1 MQIDLGRKSRGAF
14 FTPLPIARFIARW
27 AIRSETDRVLEP
39 SCGEAAFLLAAAGEL
54 SLLGSRLTEASQLN
68 GVEVH
73 RPSAQ
78 AAEKSL
84 TKLGVATD
92 ITVGD
97 FFLREPEQL
106 YDAVVGNP
114 PFIRYQE
121 FGGAARARSLEA
133 ALAQGVR
140 LSGLA
145 SSWAAFTIHA
155 SRFVSENGRLGLVL
169 PAELL
174 TVGYAA
180 EVRRFLLRRFAKVRL
195 VLFEQRVFPEVLEDT
210 VLLLAEGTG
219 KASHFEVYQAK
230 TAEDLSNLEIN
241 GWMDHRPDA
250 SDRWTPALLDVATY
264 STFLDAA
271 DGANIAHL
279 SDWGSAY
286 LGAVTG
292 NNSFFCL
299 NDELVTRFRLGKC
312 DIRPILPPG
321 GRYLKGLTFS
331 PAAWDAHRKE
341 NKRVFLFRPGERP
354 SAAAADYIAWGEAQ
368 GVDKAYKC
376 KMRAPWWRVPITS
389 CPDFVITYMNDERV
403 RFVQNASGADIL
415 NSVYGFRLGQSF
427 ENGASARHLPM
438 SLLNSL
444 TLLSAELSGRVHGG
458 GMLKHEPR
466 DFDKLL
472 VPSRECL
479 TNAREKL
486 EAIEPQIGSLLRKS
500 AVSEAV
506 RLVDDALLIE
516 TAGLAPSTIGV
527 VRDARERLFQ
537 RRRQLG
543 AKK

>member
-1 MQIDLGRKSRGAF
+1 MQIDLGKKSRGAF
-14 FTPLPIARFIARW
+14 FTPPPIARFIARW
-27 AIRSETDRVLEP
+27 AIRSGADRILEP

-54 SLLGSRLTEASQLN
+54 SLLGSRLTDAGQLN

-73 RPSAQ
+73 SLSAQ
-78 AAEKSL
+78 AAEESL
-84 TKLGVATD
+84 AKLGVATD
-92 ITVGD
+92 IAVGD
-97 FFLREPEQL
+97 FFLREPEKL

-121 FGGAARARSLEA
+121 FAGVARARSLEA

-241 GWMDHRPDA
+241 GWMDHRPDS

-264 STFLDAA
+264 GAFLDAT
-271 DGANIAHL
+271 DSANVGHL

-299 NDELVTRFRLGKC
+299 NDELVERFQLGKT

-331 PAAWDAHRKE
+331 STAWNAHRKE

-354 SAAAADYIAWGEAQ
+354 SSAAADYIAWGEER

-376 KMRAPWWRVPITS
+376 KMRSPWWRVPLTS

-403 RFVQNASGADIL
+403 RFVQNASDADIL
-415 NSVYGFRLGQSF
+415 NSVYGFRLSQSF
-427 ENGASARHLPM
+427 ESEASARHLPM

-444 TLLSAELSGRVHGG
+444 TLLSAELCGRVHGG

-466 DFDKLL
+466 DFDKLV

-479 TNAREKL
+479 ANAREKL
-486 EAIEPQIGSLLRKS
+486 TAIEPQIGSLLRKS

-506 RLVDDALLIE
+506 RLVDDILLVE
-516 TAGLAPSTIGV
+516 AAGLAPSIIGV
-527 VRDARERLFQ
+527 VREARERLFQ

-543 AKK
+543 AKM

>member
-1 MQIDLGRKSRGAF
+1 MDLGRKSRGAF
-14 FTPLPIARFIARW
+14 FTPPPIARFIARW
-27 AIRSETDRVLEP
+27 AIRSGADRVLEP

-54 SLLGSRLTEASQLN
+54 SLLGSRLTDAGQLN
-68 GVEVH
+68 GVEIY

-78 AAEKSL
+78 AAEETL
-84 TKLGVATD
+84 ARLGVATD
-92 ITVGD
+92 IAVGD
-97 FFLREPEQL
+97 FFLREPDQL
-106 YDAVVGNP
+106 FDAVVGNP

-121 FGGAARARSLEA
+121 FAGAARSRSLEA

-230 TAEDLSNLEIN
+230 TAEDLSNLNIN
-241 GWMDHRPDA
+241 GWMDHRPDS

-264 STFLDAA
+264 GTFLDAT
-271 DGANIAHL
+271 DSANIGHL
-279 SDWGSAY
+279 GDWGSAY

-299 NDELVTRFRLGKC
+299 NDELVARFQLGRG

-331 PAAWDAHRKE
+331 STAWDAHRKE
-341 NKRVFLFRPGERP
+341 NKRVFLFRPGESP
-354 SAAAADYIAWGEAQ
+354 SAAAANYIAWGEEH

-376 KMRAPWWRVPITS
+376 KVRSPWWRVPVTS
-389 CPDFVITYMNDERV
+389 RPDFVITYMNDERV
-403 RFVQNASGADIL
+403 RFVHNASGADIL
-415 NSVYGFRLGQSF
+415 NSVYGFRLAQSS
-427 ENGASARHLPM
+427 ENEISARHLPI

-444 TLLSAELSGRVHGG
+444 TLLSAELCGRVHGG

-466 DFDKLL
+466 DFDKLV

-479 TNAREKL
+479 ANAQEKL
-486 EAIEPQIGSLLRKS
+486 TVIEAQIGSLLRKS
-500 AVSEAV
+500 AISEAV
-506 RLVDDALLIE
+506 RLVDDILLVE
-516 TAGLAPSTIGV
+516 TAGLSQSKIGV
-527 VRDARERLFQ
+527 VREAREKLFQ